1 METKV
6 VQGILGVVDEF
17 VAQVKALKL
26 PPLGP
31 EYQTLPS
38 DRLHEALVAHRVV
51 KRYEVPNPQVAALRK
66 QKSIDAVLEYDR
78 NGWVKFDYRQLP
90 HPVRRD
96 FLLSKEW
103 LRVFFRDFTHTYA
116 LRFPSNETY
125 VSARGMTD
133 LFHKL
138 RDTRQWHVSP
148 DLVGYCVEILMRN
161 RALLSVVKQRFRE
174 KHGIRGKLALRD
186 LSRAWKAERSTW
198 VGYRKEAIRFMFR
211 ACTSLTRVSRV
222 TTVPKDNK
230 SDRVITCEGLWTMV
244 CQLSY
249 AASLRTHMKR
259 VLGFDLE
266 TRQDVHRALIR
277 AGGATIDL
285 SKASDSNWM
294 CVLRELF
301 PATQYR
307 WLERMRTGVFEVK
320 TNDGVSYHPL
330 RMFAPMGCGCTF
342 EVMTL
347 VLLSHV
353 RVLDSG
359 GSVFGDDIIIS
370 TDKAERLITNL
381 EAQGWRINV
390 NKSFTKGNFRESCGA
405 FADLRRN
412 KLLLSY
418 DFVRPTTFSECCT
431 IAHKMLQI
439 GNALPK
445 GRLRSIFVDFYARL
459 HDVFPNDAYLER
471 WSGMYRASAGLV
483 ERGFYYLADEPPVRR
498 TTAVT
503 RELAKFWQRPVYAS
517 WVTVSRSVTQ
527 SPKRLACPTTVCV
540 FLRRGKS
547 YDIPTGR
554 FKQHRVRMDLEA
566 GVCLTDVL
574 LANVI

>member
-1 METKV
+1 MEINV
-6 VQGILGVVDEF
+6 IQSVLGVVDEF
-17 VAQVKALKL
+17 VAQVKALSL

-31 EYQTLPS
+31 EFQSLPS

-51 KRYEVPNPQVAALRK
+51 KRYEVPNAQLAALRK
-66 QKSIDAVLEYDR
+66 QQSIDAVLEYDS
-78 NGWVKFDYRQLP
+78 NGWVEFDYRRLP
-90 HPVRRD
+90 PSVRRD
-96 FLLSKEW
+96 FLLSKDW
-103 LRVFFRDFTHTYA
+103 LRNFFRDFKHLYT

-138 RDTRQWHVSP
+138 RDTRQWHISP

-174 KHGIRGKLALRD
+174 KYGIRGKQALRD
-186 LSRAWKAERSTW
+186 LSRAWKTERQTW

-249 AASLRTHMKR
+249 AASLRSHMKR

-307 WLERMRTGVFEVK
+307 WLEKMRTGIFEVK
-320 TNDGVSYHPL
+320 TEDGVSYHPL

-359 GSVFGDDIIIS
+359 GSVFGDDIIIRQE
-370 TDKAERLITNL
+370 KAKQLIVNL
-381 EAQGWRINV
+381 EAQGWRIN
-390 NKSFTKGNFRESCGA
+390 NEKSFTEGNFRESCGA

-412 KLLLSY
+412 TLLLSY
-418 DFVRPTTFSECCT
+418 DFVRPTTLSECYT
-431 IAHKMLQI
+431 IAHKMLQV

-445 GRLRSIFVDFYARL
+445 GRLREIFVDYYARL
-459 HDVFPNDAYLER
+459 HYVFPSDAFLEG
-471 WSGMYRASAGLV
+471 WSGMYRASAGLTEV
-483 ERGFYYLADEPPVRR
+483 GFYYLLGKPPVRH

-503 RELAKFWQRPVYAS
+503 REIAKFWHRPVYAS
-517 WVTVSRSVTQ
+517 WVTVLREVTQ

-540 FLRRGKS
+540 FLRRGMS

-554 FKQHRVRMDLEA
+554 CKPQRVRMDLEA
-566 GVCLTDVL
+566 GVRLTDVL